1 MEKSPERSKTENFE
15 ISASKIIEDDYFN
28 EYLTLFQLLV
38 YDKGEKNRKPVK
50 PKGFSQR
57 YPDMKFYN
65 SSITATETE
74 RQQIEELDRLAIEV
88 NRLMDELTLNRTILL
103 EKIIR
108 MLEIC
113 NKPDLIE
120 LCKKKLESKEGF

>member
-1 MEKSPERSKTENFE
+1 MEKSPEKLEPNENFE
-15 ISASKIIEDDYFN
+15 ISASEIIEDDYFN
-28 EYLTLFQLLV
+28 EYLTLFQLLIH
-38 YDKGEKNRKPVK
+38 DEGEKDRKPVK

-65 SSITATETE
+65 TSITATEAE

-88 NRLMDELTLNRTILL
+88 NRLMDEPILNKVALL

-108 MLEIC
+108 IAEIC
-113 NKPDLIE
+113 DKPKLID
-120 LCKKKLESKEGF
+120 LCKKKLEPEK